1 MSNILNL
8 AKSALTYVTTLH
20 HSEIN
25 QKIMEG
31 KYFPVGNFQNFSKVA
46 DQLFRRKQ
54 STKFGVFSKCQ
65 NLDIT
70 LVSSK
75 LNGVFLEHH
84 DEGSGIVPQGTF
96 QFESKI

>member
-20 HSEIN
+20 HLKIN
-25 QKIMEG
+25 QKIVEG

-65 NLDIT
+65 NPGDIT
-70 LVSSK
+70 LRNFMFSSSVGLLK
-75 LNGVFLEHH
+75 AERAISVT
-84 DEGSGIVPQGTF
+84 P
-96 QFESKI
+96 

>member
-25 QKIMEG
+25 QKIVEG
-31 KYFPVGNFQNFSKVA
+31 KYFPVGNFRNFSKVA

-65 NLDIT
+65 NLDVT
-70 LVSSK
+70 LRNFTFSDRV
-75 LNGVFLEHH
+75 GFLKAER
-84 DEGSGIVPQGTF
+84 GISGT
-96 QFESKI
+96 S